1 VRPEIGGVERVAR
14 ELGSRLTALRPE
26 RYAVLRPPA
35 ALAFRAGHVWEQG
48 ALALAA
54 RRHELLFSPANLAP
68 LAAGRRNV
76 VMIHDVAALRRP
88 ESYGGLYVAYQRRLL
103 PAVARRARRVLTVS
117 EFSRAEISELLGV
130 SPAAIEVV
138 PNGVD
143 ERFSPAADSRAAAK
157 RHRLERPYVLTVGTR
172 SERKNLGALTAAAR
186 DLGELGI
193 ELVAAGSGRGYLRG
207 AEAPAPV
214 RALGYVEDDLLPGLY
229 AGARA
234 LAIPSLHEGFGLPCL
249 EAMACGVPVVA
260 ARRGALPETCGEA
273 ALLVEPEPAELAS
286 ALVAAVTD
294 EGLRSRLRDAGVAR
308 ARRFTWDAAAA
319 RADAVLEAALEEACG
334 EARRQRP

>member
-1 VRPEIGGVERVAR
+1 VRPQIGGVERVAR
-14 ELGSRLTALRPE
+14 ELASRLSALRPE
-26 RYAVLRPPA
+26 RYAVLQPPA
-35 ALAFRAGHVWEQG
+35 ALAFRAGHVWEQA

-103 PAVARRARRVLTVS
+103 PGLARRARRVLTVS
-117 EFSRAEISELLGV
+117 EFSRAEISALLGV

-143 ERFSPAADSRAAAK
+143 ERFSPAADRQAAAE
-157 RHRLERPYVLTVGTR
+157 RHGLERPYVLTVGTR
-172 SERKNLGALTAAAR
+172 SERKNLGALTDAAGR
-186 DLGELGI
+186 LDELGI

-234 LAIPSLHEGFGLPCL
+234 LAMPSLHEGFGLPCL

-273 ALLVEPEPAELAS
+273 ALLVEPDPGELAA

-294 EGLRSRLRDAGVAR
+294 EGLRSRLRDSGLAR
-308 ARRFTWDAAAA
+308 AQRFSWDAAAA
-319 RADAVLEAALEEACG
+319 RADAVLEAALH
-334 EARRQRP
+334 EARGQAPGQRP